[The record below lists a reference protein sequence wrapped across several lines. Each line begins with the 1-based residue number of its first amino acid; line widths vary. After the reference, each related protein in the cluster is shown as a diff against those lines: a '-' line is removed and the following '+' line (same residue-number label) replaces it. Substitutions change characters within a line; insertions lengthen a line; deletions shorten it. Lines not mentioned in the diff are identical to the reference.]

1 MAGLLRLTPG
11 DVTVAPERRVI
22 RFEDYQAWVE
32 GQAFLEAAK
41 AHAAQIEI
49 EARAAYE
56 AEKARG
62 YEDGLAEAAMKAA
75 EQQLDT
81 ISRTVGW
88 FEQVE
93 SQMVELV
100 IQSTEKI
107 LGELEDVELL
117 TRVVQSAMRVMRN
130 QKQVTLRVNPDMVEP
145 VQKRL
150 ADILGEFPGVTF
162 VDVAADARLRRG
174 GCILESELG
183 VVDASIEIQ
192 LDALKRSL
200 RRAFQREA

>member
-1 MAGLLRLTPG
+1 MAGLLRLTGG

-22 RFEDYQAWVE
+22 RSEDYQAWVE

-41 AHAAQIEI
+41 AHAQEI
-49 EARAAYE
+49 EAEAREAY
-56 AEKARG
+56 AREKERG
-62 YEDGLAEAAMKAA
+62 YQDGLAEAAMKAA

-81 ISRTVGW
+81 IAQTVSW
-88 FEQVE
+88 FETIE
-93 SQMVELV
+93 KQMAELV

-107 LGELEDVELL
+107 LGELDDVELIR
-117 TRVVQSAMRVMRN
+117 RVVQSAMRVMRN

-150 ADILGEFPGVTF
+150 ADIMADFPGVTF
-162 VDVAADARLRRG
+162 VDVAPDARMRRG

-192 LDALKRSL
+192 LEALKRSL
-200 RRAFQREA
+200 RRAFQREV